1 MIECEWQAWYDR
13 LPGGDNRLHVAG
25 MCEVEDDSVQLFLE
39 GDDGARPEGPDLIV
53 LELKSRPPDAGDES
67 MIDKQVSWT
76 GEPGTGIRRVRIGGE
91 ADVTLNVRDVA

>member
-25 MCEVEDDSVQLFLE
+25 ICEVEDDSVQLFLE
-39 GDDGARPEGPDLIV
+39 GDDGTHPDQPELIV

-67 MIDKQVSWT
+67 VIDKPVSWT
-76 GEPGTGIRRVRIGGE
+76 GEPGTGIRRVQIGGE
-91 ADVTLNVRDVA
+91 TDVTVNVRDVA